1 MGFFSFIGSLA
12 TAAVGGLKAIGGA
25 LAKGAGAL
33 LSSVGGWIAEKIFNL
48 GDLPSYD
55 TKTATVDQTKKVNEL
70 LEKCITGYGKEA
82 EEYDLLAQIII
93 KNNFDIIENK
103 LIEINEISDM
113 PIIDD
118 FIFRSFQNNT
128 KNINKSLEKIYSK
141 QISNVFSLNNNE
153 LLDILKLDKGDKKN
167 DKLRDLAI
175 DTVTKANDTL
185 CFELS
190 DFTKEQQ
197 KFISDKLSEYMRNR
211 KNTLITSKNET
222 EKILEN
228 LEKNNIER
236 IKMKNYYENL
246 LEQLNLLEKILI

>member
-128 KNINKSLEKIYSK
+128 KKQRDRKS
-141 QISNVFSLNNNE
+141 V
-153 LLDILKLDKGDKKN
+153 
-167 DKLRDLAI
+167 
-175 DTVTKANDTL
+175 V
-185 CFELS
+185 
-190 DFTKEQQ
+190 
-197 KFISDKLSEYMRNR
+197 
-211 KNTLITSKNET
+211 
-222 EKILEN
+222 
-228 LEKNNIER
+228 
-236 IKMKNYYENL
+236 
-246 LEQLNLLEKILI
+246 